1 MNTFFADLHIHIGRN
16 KFGKPVKITG
26 SKSLTITN
34 VLKEASERKG
44 MDLVGVID
52 CHAPAVMSELE
63 DAIQDQ
69 MAVELEEGGVRYQNT
84 TLLLGSEIEIYD
96 NHCRGPIHVL
106 CYFPTINKMKQF
118 SQWLVG
124 KMRNLE
130 LSSQRFYGE
139 AVELQRTVK
148 ELDGLFIPAHI
159 FTPFKSLYGKG
170 VHRSLKEVLD
180 PSLIDAIE
188 LGLSSDT
195 QMADQIKEL
204 HEYPFL
210 SNSDAH
216 SLAKI
221 GREYQQLQ
229 MKAAN
234 FDEWYKALRNVDG
247 RKIIANYGLNP
258 KLGKY
263 HNTVC
268 KECLSPI
275 KETPCPHCG
284 ATSMIK
290 GVADRIM
297 ELSSNGES
305 PERPPYIYQV
315 PLEYVPGLGRKTFE
329 KLLDHFGNEMN
340 IIHFVEKNDLIDVVG
355 EKIANS
361 IINIRKGKVEI
372 ITGGGGRYGKIT

>member
-1 MNTFFADLHIHIGRN
+1 M
-16 KFGKPVKITG
+16 KITG

-124 KMRNLE
+124 KMKNLE

-275 KETPCPHCG
+275 KETPCPHC
-284 ATSMIK
+284 
-290 GVADRIM
+290 
-297 ELSSNGES
+297 
-305 PERPPYIYQV
+305 V
-315 PLEYVPGLGRKTFE
+315 PHP
-329 KLLDHFGNEMN
+329 
-340 IIHFVEKNDLIDVVG
+340 
-355 EKIANS
+355 
-361 IINIRKGKVEI
+361 
-372 ITGGGGRYGKIT
+372 